1 MANTLTLT
9 GFTELLFAA
18 RDQVAAEPCAFLNS
32 VVVNSGWEGVS
43 QNGTVSSFRTAQPTL
58 NTSYT
63 PAMSLPAGDDQTITM
78 DTVTIGQVANVKI
91 PFVGETWKQIENTA
105 GREAVKNDMFAQALR
120 KIRNTIEAHIGTVIY
135 KGASRATG
143 TAGTTPFASNHNS
156 VNAVRQ
162 ILLDNGAPVE
172 DGMTSLVISTTAGTN
187 LRNLSNLYKVNE
199 AGNEN
204 LLRRGV
210 LQDISGIAIKE
221 SAGVASHTKGTL
233 ASSPTSA
240 SAGFALGATDITL
253 TASVGTGTIVAGD
266 ALSIANDTANV
277 YVVKT
282 GVADASTAATLTLN
296 QPGLQKATGAST
308 RALTLAANYTAN
320 VAFHKSAVEL
330 VMRPPALPPGGDIAQ
345 DRTTLYDEKT
355 GLVFEVVLYGGYGM
369 NVIDITTFYQA
380 KVWKPEYVATL
391 LG

>member
-1 MANTLTLT
+1 MANTLTLI

-43 QNGTVSSFRTAQPTL
+43 INGTVSSFRTAQPTL
-58 NTSYT
+58 NASYT

-78 DTVTIGQVANVKI
+78 DTVQIAQVANVKI

-105 GREAVKNDMFAQALR
+105 GREAVKNDMFAQAFR
-120 KIRNTIEAHIGTVIY
+120 KIRNTIEAHIGTTIY

-143 TAGTTPFASNHNS
+143 TAGTTPFASSHAS

-162 ILLDNGAPVE
+162 ILLDNGAPIE

-187 LRNLSNLYKVNE
+187 LRNLSHLYKVNE
-199 AGNEN
+199 GGNES

-221 SAGVASHTKGTL
+221 SAGVATHTKGTL
-233 ASSPTSA
+233 SSSPTSA

-266 ALSIANDTANV
+266 ALSIANDTSNV

-282 GVADASTAATLTLN
+282 GTADASTAATIVLN
-296 QPGLQKATGAST
+296 QPGLRKATGAST
-308 RALTLAANYTAN
+308 RALSLAADYTAN

-345 DRTTLYDEKT
+345 DRITMYDEKT
-355 GLVFEVVLYGGYGM
+355 GLVFEVALYGGYGM